1 MQQSNLRRWEAFNML
16 RLRVVVL
23 VAACAAV
30 LVALQISAPLV
41 GLSRDVGTWIAAAGM
56 VILTGLILGPPLA
69 KETGGRMAL
78 VIGAI
83 VLGLGAV
90 IYLYVDYVLMPEAIE
105 RANSNNKHQSTQP
118 R

>member
-1 MQQSNLRRWEAFNML
+1 ML
-16 RLRVVVL
+16 RLRVFVL
-23 VAACAAV
+23 VAACAAL
-30 LVALQISAPLV
+30 LVALQMSAPLI

-56 VILTGLILGPPLA
+56 VILTGMILGHPLA
-69 KETGGRMAL
+69 KETGGRMAF

-83 VLGLGAV
+83 LLGLSAA

-105 RANSNNKHQSTQP
+105 RANANNKQQSTQP